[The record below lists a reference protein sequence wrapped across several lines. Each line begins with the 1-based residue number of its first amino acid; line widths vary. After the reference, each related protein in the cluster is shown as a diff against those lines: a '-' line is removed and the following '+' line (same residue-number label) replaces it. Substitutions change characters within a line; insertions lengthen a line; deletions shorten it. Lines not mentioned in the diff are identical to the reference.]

1 MNILWKNLK
10 IMFGLI
16 YLSWS
21 SILLFIEVVL
31 LQYFIREKIQKIL
44 PLEEK

>member
-1 MNILWKNLK
+1 MNILWKKFK

-16 YLSWS
+16 YVSWS

-44 PLEEK
+44 PLEKK